1 MQVDVLYEKNKVLQA
16 LRYHF
21 ITRPDIK
28 TLAIVIVLF
37 SLIAGVF
44 LFFKKIQPQVFL
56 LASVIWLAYFV
67 IVFYILPLLIYNK
80 GKSVFLSRYTAY
92 FAQDYISI
100 ENERGR
106 TEWEWNRFSNFFET
120 DNFYHLYFNKR
131 AFFLIPKD
139 NIEIE
144 QRKEITKLLMNN
156 VRIGKY

>member
-44 LFFKKIQPQVFL
+44 LFLKKIQPQIFL

-92 FAQDYISI
+92 FAQDYLSI
-100 ENERGR
+100 ENEKGR
-106 TEWEWNRFSNFFET
+106 TEWQWNRFSNFFET

-144 QRKEITKLLMNN
+144 QRKQITRLLMNN
-156 VRIGKY
+156 IRIGKY